1 MQVRYEY
8 GRKSSE
14 APSSALNGL
23 ISEYWGKADP
33 KYPGEPKWHPLAY
46 HSLDVAACGKH
57 LLECHPEWLEKL
69 AALSGM
75 EANKLKPWLVFLLV
89 LHDCGKFAL
98 GFRQLPGN
106 PFGWETRVTYDQRHD
121 TLGFAVLSEYLSA
134 WLGHPDKGDLDCLA
148 PWLAAVT
155 GHHGRPPK
163 DLDQRALVQ
172 RHFPQEVL
180 NDVQGFVESTRQLLC
195 PDGWSL
201 PASEDVPPEQQQ
213 QASWLVAGLAV
224 LADWLGSNT
233 ARFPY
238 REAGES
244 LQDYWRNVA
253 QPFARQALQES
264 GLAGV
269 NPMSG
274 LSFANLF
281 PHLEKTRTLLQAWA
295 DKVPIASGP
304 QLFILEELTGAGK
317 TEAALTLAGRLM
329 SAGQARGVY
338 FALPS
343 MATADAMYGRI
354 RKDYEDQ
361 PLWQRFFAGGEPSL
375 VLAHSAAKTARK
387 LETLRVE
394 ADAGYGGKEREASAS
409 QSGAAW
415 LADSRKKALLADF
428 GVGTIDQALL
438 GVLQLK
444 HQSLRL
450 LGLSGKVLLV
460 DEVHACDCYMGEL
473 LGRLLYFHAALGGS
487 AILLSATLPQAQRS
501 QLLRHFAQGAGW
513 QRATQTVS
521 NAYPLAT
528 HYHANNLTQ
537 EPIAAREDVSR
548 PVVVDALHE
557 KDVSRSVFVDALHD
571 EEAVFQRLFKTTH
584 DDGCAVW
591 VRNTIAD
598 ALEACRQW
606 QTRYPD
612 IPVTLFHARFAL
624 IDRLNIGDTVTR
636 QFGPNS
642 TADTRR
648 GRLVIATQVVEQSLD
663 VDFDDLVTDLAPI
676 DLILQRAGRL
686 QRHKRDRHGN
696 RAEREGRGGAHLG
709 VYMPVPDADAPA
721 GWFKS
726 FLPKAAAV
734 YTDHGRLWLTA
745 HWLAKHGGFSLPK
758 NARAMIEAVYG
769 EESYESTPDGLKKSS
784 DKKEGACQCERN
796 MARQNSLSFERGYSS
811 TGNPWPDEDTH
822 TEIGTRLGDKTVR
835 IRLARRDGERLTSW
849 ATTGSTIDWPLSE
862 LTVPWRLIAGEAER
876 DASLLEAARKNMMD
890 EGKHCLIV
898 ALEQGEHDWNGWATG
913 PEGKAIRVIYS
924 ETLGLRIEHGEAND
938 ESDL

>member
-1 MQVRYEY
+1 MLTVYEH
-8 GRKSSE
+8 REQASCMPPTTAFDE
-14 APSSALNGL
+14 L
-23 ISEYWGKADP
+23 IFEYWGKADS
-33 KYPGEPKWHPLAY
+33 KLPGEPKWHPLVY
-46 HSLDVAACGKH
+46 HSLDVAACGER
-57 LLECHPEWLEKL
+57 LLECHPEWLGKL
-69 AALSGM
+69 AALCGT
-75 EANKLKPWLVFLLV
+75 EASTLKPWLVFLLA

-98 GFRQLPGN
+98 GFQQLPGN
-106 PFGWETRVTYDQRHD
+106 PFESDTQVVYEPRHD
-121 TLGFAVLSEYLSA
+121 TLGFSLLSEYLLA
-134 WLGHPDKGDLDCLA
+134 WLGRPTGDDWDSLA

-163 DLDQRALVQ
+163 DMDHRRALVQ
-172 RHFPQEVL
+172 RHFPAKVL
-180 NDVQGFVESTRQLLC
+180 KDVQAFVDTARQLLC
-195 PDGWSL
+195 PEGWSL
-201 PASEDVPPEQQQ
+201 PEPDVVPPEQQQ

-233 ARFPY
+233 AWFRY

-244 LQDYWRNVA
+244 VPDYWRNVA
-253 QPFARQALQES
+253 QPRARQAVLES

-269 NPMSG
+269 HPMSG
-274 LSFANLF
+274 LCFANLF
-281 PHLEKTRTLLQAWA
+281 PHLEKSPTPLQAWA
-295 DKVPIASGP
+295 DNVPIASGP

-329 SAGQARGVY
+329 AAGQARGVY

-354 RKDYEDQ
+354 REGGDSH
-361 PLWQRFFAGGEPSL
+361 PLWQRFFVEGEPSL
-375 VLAHSAAKTARK
+375 VLAHSAAKTASK
-387 LETLRVE
+387 LEALRME
-394 ADAGYGGKEREASAS
+394 RDGGYGGKEREASAS

-501 QLLRHFAQGAGW
+501 QLLRHFSNGAGW
-513 QRATQTVS
+513 QRTKQSIS
-521 NAYPLAT
+521 NEYPLAT
-528 HYHANNLTQ
+528 HCHAHDMTQ
-537 EPIAAREDVSR
+537 SHVEARPE
-548 PVVVDALHE
+548 
-557 KDVSRSVFVDALHD
+557 VSRSVFVDALHD
-571 EEAVFQRLFKTTH
+571 EEAVFQRLFTTTH
-584 DDGCAVW
+584 ENGCAVW

-642 TADTRR
+642 TADTRH

-686 QRHKRDRHGN
+686 QRHKRDRQGN
-696 RAEREGRGGAHLG
+696 RAEREGRGGASLG
-709 VYMPVPDADAPA
+709 VYMPAPDADAPA
-721 GWFKS
+721 GWFKR

-734 YTDHGRLWLTA
+734 YSDHGRLWLTA
-745 HWLAKHGGFSLPK
+745 HWLAEHGGFSLPK

-769 EESYESTPDGLKKSS
+769 DESYAATPDGLKKSS
-784 DKKEGACQCERN
+784 DKKEGACQSERN
-796 MARQNSLSFERGYSS
+796 MARQNSLSFDYGYSS
-811 TGNPWPDEDTH
+811 TGNSWPDEDSY

-835 IRLARRDGERLTSW
+835 VRLARRDGDRLTSW
-849 ATTGSTIDWPLSE
+849 ATTGSNIDWPLSE

-876 DASLLEAARKNMMD
+876 DSSLLEAARKNMMD
-890 EGKHCLIV
+890 EGKYCLIV
-898 ALEQGEHDWNGWATG
+898 ALEQGEYDWQGWATG
-913 PEGKAIRVIYS
+913 PEGKSIRVIYS
-924 ETLGLRIEHGEAND
+924 ETLGLRIEQGEARD